1 MVVMHAAVIIPI
13 YEGDDIG
20 ELIDE
25 LETPLNS
32 GKYIKLNWSNTS
44 ALLKARN
51 QGSIVESLIR
61 EERLE
66 LIDSGLTP
74 QFDENM
80 LAYYDMINIC

>member
-1 MVVMHAAVIIPI
+1 MISILLMVVIHAIIPI

-25 LETPLNS
+25 LETPLSN

-51 QGSIVESLIR
+51 QVSIVESLI
-61 EERLE
+61 
-66 LIDSGLTP
+66 
-74 QFDENM
+74 
-80 LAYYDMINIC
+80 